1 MLSWFEGNESFFWW
15 WIAAAFAL
23 SVVGAI
29 VLPILISRLPVDYF
43 VGERRRPLES
53 LRARHPLL
61 RIALIVL
68 KNLAGVGFVALGV
81 LMLIGPGPGILSF
94 LVAISLLDFPG
105 KHRFEQRL
113 ARNRVIHRILDSI
126 RIRFH
131 RPVFQLPGRAK
142 EYQPRP
148 DPPNV

>member
-1 MLSWFEGNESFFWW
+1 MLSWFEGNGSFFWW

-23 SVVGAI
+23 SVIGAI
-29 VLPILISRLPVDYF
+29 VLPIVISRLPVDYF

-68 KNLAGVGFVALGV
+68 KNLAGVGFVVLGV

-94 LVAISLLDFPG
+94 LLAISLLDFPG

-113 ARNRVIHRILDSI
+113 ARNRIVHRILDSI
-126 RIRFH
+126 RVRFG
-131 RPVFQLPGRAK
+131 RPVFQLPGRAIDR
-142 EYQPRP
+142 QPRSSET
-148 DPPNV
+148 NV